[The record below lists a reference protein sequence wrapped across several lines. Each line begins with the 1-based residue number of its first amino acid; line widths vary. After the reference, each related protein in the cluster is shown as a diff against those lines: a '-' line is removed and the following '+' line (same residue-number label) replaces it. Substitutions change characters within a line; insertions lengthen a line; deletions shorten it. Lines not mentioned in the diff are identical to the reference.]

1 MGNEYSYDIYVD
13 ASIDIDNRYLIDN
26 DIHFIPMKYIIDDRE
41 YLMDRQQTADELK
54 YFYNKMQEGSIT
66 GTSQITPYTYE
77 QFFRAAAEE
86 GRNVLYLCLSSGLSS
101 TYESSLNAAQAVM
114 DDYPDIKIE
123 CVDTKGA
130 TGGMGLLMLL
140 AIRLRKEGKT
150 ISDNAAVLRDRA
162 LDVCYWF
169 MVEDLVYLKRGGR
182 VSATAAFAGNVLNL
196 KPILKI
202 NDEGKLVNISK
213 QRGLPRA
220 LKYLLECYE
229 GAHDD
234 TIGNEVVISHADCRE
249 RAEKLA
255 EDVRRINPNAHVQ
268 ISSMGTVIG
277 AHTGPGF
284 TAIIHYG
291 NRNYH

>member
-77 QFFRAAAEE
+77 QTFRAAAEE

-150 ISDNAAVLRDRA
+150 ISENAAVLRDRA

-255 EDVRRINPNAHVQ
+255 EEVRRINPNADVQ

>member
-1 MGNEYSYDIYVD
+1 MENEYSYDIYVD

-150 ISDNAAVLRDRA
+150 NSENAAVLRDRA

-182 VSATAAFAGNVLNL
+182 VSATAAFAGNV
-196 KPILKI
+196 
-202 NDEGKLVNISK
+202 
-213 QRGLPRA
+213 R
-220 LKYLLECYE
+220 
-229 GAHDD
+229 AHDD

-255 EDVRRINPNAHVQ
+255 EDVRRINPNADVQ